1 MSRSSTAELGEAGT
15 GPGGEPPR
23 RRRRPDPLTLVT
35 LLAVAG
41 YAVVGIGSPLVGLTV
56 FAATDLLAGPSPY
69 RDAGLAGTAVQNSYL
84 NDTIDSYLPGI
95 LLFVSA
101 LHQGDFAAWNP
112 YIIGGTPLGAVPN
125 LGLLNPI
132 ALPYLFLPGW
142 LAPGYVKLVEIGVA
156 VAGTFLFLRR
166 VGLDRAAALL
176 GGLVFASS
184 GFMVAWT
191 NWPHTR
197 VAAFI
202 PVLFWAVERLV
213 QRRAAT
219 DAVLVSLVTAAML
232 FGGFPAVAGYG
243 LLFAAAYLVVR
254 ALAEYRTRWRPLLGV
269 VLGAAGG
276 VLAGLALT
284 AVQVL
289 PFLSYMSAA
298 RADGREQTPHDHLLP
313 ESLVTAVAPWAMGS
327 TDPGRP
333 PFWYLPVNLVESL
346 VYVGAAAAVLTV
358 VALAMPRAGRALTAH
373 GVWGYLVAATGS
385 LLAVLY
391 IGRLPLALL
400 QQLPVLFSENFVGR
414 ARSVLGFLLA
424 ALAAVGFQVLLSH
437 RDALTNRDPA
447 THRDA
452 PARSDTATNRD
463 RFRGRWYAV
472 AVWLAALAVGV
483 LAWWDARRAAGASEG
498 DDPVA
503 RVAHLDRE
511 MLLAVALVALAGL
524 LAATLWRAGAPAGV
538 TAGTTARG
546 AATGRPHRVVRLTA
560 GVLLPLL
567 VVGQALTLA
576 VPYWPRVDRDT
587 FYPVT
592 DTHRFLAGNLGHER
606 FAGSGGGMYVGA
618 DSGHRLRAL
627 TGHFFLN
634 NRFAETVDALPG
646 RQFGNPPTY
655 LNFPPDPDVM
665 THPVL
670 DRLAVRYFVTSPAVP
685 VPGRV
690 TGARGDGSTVR
701 LSPGEPVT
709 VTLRGPLRAVGL
721 TPEAAFPTDPTTRI
735 ELVLTDAAGSPVA
748 RTDRLL
754 YDLAIGRPFWIPVA
768 AEGVPAGQTL
778 TARLTLRAERPMVV
792 RAASGLPA
800 VSTVAPDDDGLRVAY
815 AGSAVVY
822 QRLRALPRIRWASRA
837 QVESDPVRRVAL
849 VGGGGLAPDE
859 VVLDA
864 PSGRSGGAVARPG
877 GAPADIRVTR
887 DDTDEV
893 DVSVRA
899 PVAGHLVLA
908 DALQRDWVATVD
920 GRPAALVPAD
930 HGLVA
935 VAVPAG
941 AHEVRVA
948 YRLPYHNLGGRVSG
962 LTVLLLLAVLAT
974 VWWRGRARGGA
985 RGPRSLVRRPDP
997 PGGPSE

>member
-1 MSRSSTAELGEAGT
+1 MGRSSTAELDETGA
-15 GPGGEPPR
+15 GPGAAPPR
-23 RRRRPDPLTLVT
+23 RRRRPDPFTLVT

-41 YAVVGIGSPLVGLTV
+41 YAVAGIGSPLLGLTV

-69 RDAGLAGTAVQNSYL
+69 RDAGLAGTDMQNSYL
-84 NDTIDSYLPGI
+84 NDTIDAYLPGTI
-95 LLFVSA
+95 LFVSA
-101 LHQGDFAAWNP
+101 LRQGDFAAWNP

-132 ALPYLFLPGW
+132 MLPYLLLPAW
-142 LAPGYVKLVEIGVA
+142 LAPGYVKLLEIGIA

-166 VGLDRAAALL
+166 VGLERAAALL

-202 PVLFWAVERLV
+202 PVLFWALERLV
-213 QRRAAT
+213 QRRT
-219 DAVLVSLVTAAML
+219 TSDAVLVSGVTAVLL

-243 LLFAAAYLVVR
+243 LFFGAGYVVVR
-254 ALAEYRTRWRPLLGV
+254 AVAEYRSRWKPLLGV
-269 VLGAAGG
+269 ALGAGGG

-289 PFLSYMSAA
+289 PFLSFMSAA
-298 RADGREQTPHDHLLP
+298 QIDGREQTPNDHLLP
-313 ESLVTAVAPWAMGS
+313 ESLVTAIAPWAMGS
-327 TDPGRP
+327 TDHSRP

-346 VYVGAAAAVLTV
+346 VYVGAAAVVLVV
-358 VALAMPRAGRALTAH
+358 VALAMPRAARAHTAH

-385 LLAVLY
+385 LLVILY
-391 IGRLPLALL
+391 FGRLPLALL

-424 ALAAVGFQVLLSH
+424 VLAAVGFQILLKH
-437 RDALTNRDPA
+437 RAAVTTP
-447 THRDA
+447 DA
-452 PARSDTATNRD
+452 PTGRAGVSARPVGLLT
-463 RFRGRWYAV
+463 RGYAV
-472 AVWLAALAVGV
+472 AVWLAALAVGA
-483 LAWWDARRAAGASEG
+483 LAWWDARRAAYASEG
-498 DDPVA
+498 GDPAV
-503 RVAHLDRE
+503 RVSHLDRE
-511 MLLAVALVALAGL
+511 MVLAAALVALAGL
-524 LAATLWRAGAPAGV
+524 LALALWW
-538 TAGTTARG
+538 AGT
-546 AATGRPHRVVRLTA
+546 AAGTLVGRPRRAIRLVA
-560 GVLLPLL
+560 GILLPLL
-567 VVGQALTLA
+567 VAGQALTLA

-592 DTHRFLAGNLGHER
+592 DTHRFLADNLGHER

-634 NRFAETVDALPG
+634 DRFAETVDALPG
-646 RQFGNPPTY
+646 RQFGDPPTY

-665 THPVL
+665 TQPVL
-670 DRLAVRYFVTSPAVP
+670 DRLAVRYFVVSPGAP

-690 TGARGDGSTVR
+690 VKAPGDGSTVR
-701 LSPGEPVT
+701 LSPGQPVT

-721 TPEAAFPTDPTTRI
+721 TPAAAFRTDPTTRV

-754 YDLAIGRPFWIPVA
+754 YDLGIGRPFWIPVA
-768 AEGVPAGQTL
+768 AEGVTGKQPL
-778 TARLTLRAERPMVV
+778 TARITLRAERPMVV
-792 RAASGLPA
+792 RGLSDRPA
-800 VSTVAPDDDGLRVAY
+800 VSTVAPADDGLRLAY

-822 QRLRALPRIRWASRA
+822 QRLHALPRIRWASRVR
-837 QVESDPVRRVAL
+837 VESDPARRVAL
-849 VGGGGLAPDE
+849 VGGGQLHPDE
-859 VVLDA
+859 VILDG
-864 PSGRSGGAVARPG
+864 PNQRAVGVSAGSEDP
-877 GAPADIRVTR
+877 PATLRILR
-887 DDTDEV
+887 DDTDEIE
-893 DVSVRA
+893 VSARA
-899 PVAGHLVLA
+899 PKAGGHLVIA

-941 AHEVRVA
+941 DHVVRIA
-948 YRLPYHNLGGRVSG
+948 YRMPYRNLGGWVSG
-962 LTVLLLLAVLAT
+962 LTAMLLLVGLAAA
-974 VWWRGRARGGA
+974 WWRGRARGGA
-985 RGPRSLVRRPDP
+985 PGTRTLVRRPDP
-997 PGGPSE
+997 LDKDPG